1 VPLLVV
7 EVEMDGEATLVV
19 TVEMDNEAKSVGLV
33 EREIHVRLNVILKSQ
48 MFDLI
53 MMRAFDSLK

>member
-1 VPLLVV
+1 
-7 EVEMDGEATLVV
+7 MDGEATLVV